1 MKTHNWVSIKLAF
14 TLAEVLIT
22 LGIIGL
28 VAAMT
33 IPTLLNATQDLQFK
47 VAWKKE
53 FSVLSQATELMK
65 KDNGGDLIGLFTDV
79 NAMRDNYMNYLKVI
93 KYCNYDAARNC
104 FPTQIKWLNDSSDTV
119 AVPAG
124 FILNDG
130 TAVGLAAWVS
140 ANCTNT
146 AYGHNPTG
154 GWGGAPTQS
163 CGSIFID
170 VNGSKPPNKV
180 SKDIFQAVVLKNK
193 LVPMSDT
200 IYPGVD
206 CFTTLATDCGY
217 GYSQEYLYK

>member
-1 MKTHNWVSIKLAF
+1 MKKHNGVSITLAF

-22 LGIIGL
+22 LGIIGV

-79 NAMRDNYMNYLKVI
+79 NAMRDNYMNYLKVV
-93 KYCNYDAARNC
+93 KYCDYDAAGNC
-104 FPTQIKWLNDSSDTV
+104 FPVNVTLLNGTTDTF
-119 AVPAG
+119 ATPAG
-124 FILNDG
+124 FILSDG
-130 TAVGLAAWVS
+130 TSVALAAWVS
-140 ANCTNT
+140 SDCTNT
-146 AYGHNPTG
+146 AYGHDPTG
-154 GWGGAPTQS
+154 GWGGAPTES

-170 VNGSKPPNKV
+170 INGSKQPNKV
-180 SKDIFQAVVLKNK
+180 SKDIFQAVVLKDR

-200 IYPGVD
+200 IYPGID
-206 CFTTLATDCGY
+206 CFTTLATNCGY